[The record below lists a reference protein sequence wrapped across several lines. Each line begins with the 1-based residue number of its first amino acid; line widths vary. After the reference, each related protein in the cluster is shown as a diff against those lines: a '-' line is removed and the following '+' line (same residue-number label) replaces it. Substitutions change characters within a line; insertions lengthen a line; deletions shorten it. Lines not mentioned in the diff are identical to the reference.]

1 MYYIN
6 LYIIVIYNYIYLCNI
21 NYIFV
26 RILSIPSQLT
36 SVRRDLM
43 VLSAVDQFVKF
54 RYICWPCETWE
65 WCRLVRS
72 EQFSRGREAFTF
84 NSGQAWFTEMFY
96 LYIRITEDESR
107 QCIFFSLLKTNKTP
121 PSPFYWTS
129 FTRRVVSV
137 WGPPW
142 VDVFREISSI
152 D

>member
-96 LYIRITEDESR
+96 LYLHKDHWRHTTKAVSV
-107 QCIFFSLLKTNKTP
+107 FFQSSQKSQSTLLTILLNT
-121 PSPFYWTS
+121 
-129 FTRRVVSV
+129 FTGLVVSV
-137 WGPPW
+137 WDLPGSM
-142 VDVFREISSI
+142 F
-152 D
+152 